1 MSLVRCPKC
10 GHAASDD
17 SIRCNFCGQVL
28 KPEIVEAE
36 EAEKRAKARAE
47 AEAERARKAEEQKIS
62 VIPEEEAAP
71 EQVAS
76 EETANAGRTGRSKK
90 KKGKGLKLF
99 IILLILALIACA
111 GYWFLQNRDS
121 AELEETI
128 TEEPAELEEEVTDGG
143 SSEDGGLTEDDGV
156 IVDNGE
162 EQPADGEEFY
172 DPAEDGGTDDNG
184 AQGGQDVTDDDPF
197 ADED

>member
-17 SIRCNFCGQVL
+17 SIRCSFCGQVL

-36 EAEKRAKARAE
+36 EAERRARDRAE
-47 AEAERARKAEEQKIS
+47 AEAERARRAEEQKSS
-62 VIPEEEAAP
+62 VIQEENTVP
-71 EQVAS
+71 EQTAA

-90 KKGKGLKLF
+90 KKGKGPKIF
-99 IILLILALIACA
+99 IIFLILAVIACA
-111 GYWFLQNRDS
+111 GYWFMSNRDTADDLEDS
-121 AELEETI
+121 YIEEPVELEEDS
-128 TEEPAELEEEVTDGG
+128 ADGVTDEG
-143 SSEDGGLTEDDGV
+143 STEDDGV

-172 DPAEDGGTDDNG
+172 EPAEDGGTDDNG

-197 ADED
+197 AEED

>member
-17 SIRCNFCGQVL
+17 SIRCSFCGQVL

-36 EAEKRAKARAE
+36 EAERRARERAE
-47 AEAERARKAEEQKIS
+47 AEAERARRAEEQKSS
-62 VIPEEEAAP
+62 VIQEENTVP
-71 EQVAS
+71 EQTAA

-90 KKGKGLKLF
+90 KKGKGPKIF
-99 IILLILALIACA
+99 IIFLILAVIACA
-111 GYWFLQNRDS
+111 GYWFMSNRDTADDLEDS
-121 AELEETI
+121 YIEEPVELEEDS
-128 TEEPAELEEEVTDGG
+128 ADGVTDEG
-143 SSEDGGLTEDDGV
+143 STEDDGV

-172 DPAEDGGTDDNG
+172 EPAEDGGTDDNG

-197 ADED
+197 AEED

>member
-17 SIRCNFCGQVL
+17 SIRCSFCGQVL

-36 EAEKRAKARAE
+36 EAERRARDRAE
-47 AEAERARKAEEQKIS
+47 AEAERARRAEEQKSS
-62 VIPEEEAAP
+62 VIQEENTVP
-71 EQVAS
+71 EQTAA

-90 KKGKGLKLF
+90 KKGKGPKIF
-99 IILLILALIACA
+99 IIFLILAVIACA
-111 GYWFLQNRDS
+111 GYWFMSNRDTADDLEDS
-121 AELEETI
+121 YIEEPVELEEDS
-128 TEEPAELEEEVTDGG
+128 ADGVTDEG
-143 SSEDGGLTEDDGV
+143 STEDDGV

-172 DPAEDGGTDDNG
+172 EPAEDGGTDDNG
-184 AQGGQDVTDDDPF
+184 AQGGQNVTDDDPF
-197 ADED
+197 AEED

>member
-17 SIRCNFCGQVL
+17 SIRCSFCGQVL

-36 EAEKRAKARAE
+36 EAERRARERAE
-47 AEAERARKAEEQKIS
+47 AEAERARRAEEQKSS
-62 VIPEEEAAP
+62 VIQEENTVP
-71 EQVAS
+71 EQTAA

-90 KKGKGLKLF
+90 KKGKGPKIF
-99 IILLILALIACA
+99 IIFLILAVIACA
-111 GYWFLQNRDS
+111 GYWFMSNCDTADDLEDS
-121 AELEETI
+121 YIEEPVELEEDS
-128 TEEPAELEEEVTDGG
+128 ADGVTDEG
-143 SSEDGGLTEDDGV
+143 STEDDGV

-172 DPAEDGGTDDNG
+172 EPAEDGGTDDNG
-184 AQGGQDVTDDDPF
+184 AQGGQNVTDDDPF
-197 ADED
+197 AEED